1 MTKKE
6 AYEKSS
12 ISNREIK
19 LSHPYITGEEIID
32 LINVAVKKHEKEI
45 YLRYVRIS
53 SKNVAILK
61 SKGYYVEILNFE
73 DFYLFI
79 SLGKI
84 KYNLIF

>member
-12 ISNREIK
+12 ISNRRIK
-19 LSHPYITGEEIID
+19 LSYPYITGEEIVN
-32 LINVAVKKHEKEI
+32 LINAAVKKHEKEI

-61 SKGYYVEILNFE
+61 AKGYYVEILNFE
-73 DFYLFI
+73 DFLSLYI
-79 SLGKI
+79 SWKD
-84 KYNLIF
+84 